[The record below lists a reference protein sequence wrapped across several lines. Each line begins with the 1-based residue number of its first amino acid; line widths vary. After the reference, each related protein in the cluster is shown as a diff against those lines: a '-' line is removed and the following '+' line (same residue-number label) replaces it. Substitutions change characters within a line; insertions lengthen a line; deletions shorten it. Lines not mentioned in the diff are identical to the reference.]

1 METFEAS
8 KDLDR
13 LKEIYFRDERRR
25 IILHK
30 GETLLDEGSF
40 NDRLFFILDGKMSG
54 YLADENGHNV
64 KVFNSSRNMFVGVYS
79 FFSPEHRSYLTVK
92 ADTATTVAFIEQK
105 DMTASPERFACDFLP
120 VIIHEVYLRQLL
132 AQQLTDQR
140 QAAIKKLYEN
150 EKMATLGQLAAGLA
164 HELNNAVGVMQR
176 NTTWLIDSLSQ
187 YLKSKKL
194 NSLFENSVKY
204 GMTLDTR
211 QLRKRRKSLEESLHI
226 PAGLARQLAKINL
239 TEQEIASKLENKP
252 EALESITLISEAGFV
267 LHDMQLA
274 ASHATHVV
282 QSVRELGFANSGQ
295 MIQTSVY
302 ESINKALALLKSILT
317 NVSIEFR
324 KDTDGLIFANP
335 GDLVQLWLNIIKNA
349 CESMS
354 SSQTSHPGLGV
365 QLSERGEWIV
375 VEIKDN
381 GPGITPELM
390 SRVFEPNFTTK
401 VPGLSFGLGL
411 GLSIVNRI
419 VLSYKGIISVKSKP
433 GETVFTISLPRLHG
447 ENLK

>member
-1 METFEAS
+1 
-8 KDLDR
+8 
-13 LKEIYFRDERRR
+13 
-25 IILHK
+25 
-30 GETLLDEGSF
+30 
-40 NDRLFFILDGKMSG
+40 
-54 YLADENGHNV
+54 
-64 KVFNSSRNMFVGVYS
+64 
-79 FFSPEHRSYLTVK
+79 
-92 ADTATTVAFIEQK
+92 
-105 DMTASPERFACDFLP
+105 
-120 VIIHEVYLRQLL
+120 
-132 AQQLTDQR
+132 
-140 QAAIKKLYEN
+140 
-150 EKMATLGQLAAGLA
+150 
-164 HELNNAVGVMQR
+164 
-176 NTTWLIDSLSQ
+176 
-187 YLKSKKL
+187 
-194 NSLFENSVKY
+194 
-204 GMTLDTR
+204 
-211 QLRKRRKSLEESLHI
+211 
-226 PAGLARQLAKINL
+226 
-239 TEQEIASKLENKP
+239 
-252 EALESITLISEAGFV
+252 LISEAGFV